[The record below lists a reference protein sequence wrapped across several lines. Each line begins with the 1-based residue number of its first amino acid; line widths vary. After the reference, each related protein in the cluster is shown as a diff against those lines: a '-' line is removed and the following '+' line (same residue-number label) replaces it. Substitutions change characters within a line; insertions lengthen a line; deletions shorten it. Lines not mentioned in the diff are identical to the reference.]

1 MTDKDGNEV
10 VVGARCRF
18 FVDTREEW
26 MNGTVRV
33 LATKGPFVGH
43 ARVDDGAH
51 DNDDL
56 ATNGFHV
63 SAWVEPQDLQV
74 LGERA

>member
-1 MTDKDGNEV
+1 
-10 VVGARCRF
+10 
-18 FVDTREEW
+18 